1 TTPISTTPL
10 NGTTAALNTSALA
23 VGTHSITAE
32 YLGDGNFTSSTSS
45 PAVSETINQAS
56 TTTTLAVDNNPAV
69 YGQPV
74 TLTAT
79 VAVVSPGIGTPTG
92 SVEFFDG
99 TTPIS
104 TTPLNGTTAALNTS
118 ALAVGTHSITAEYLG
133 DGNFT

>member
-1 TTPISTTPL
+1 TSIGTTPL
-10 NGTTAALNTSALA
+10 NGTTATLTTALA

-45 PAVSETINQAS
+45 PAVSETVNQAS
-56 TTTTLAVDNNPAV
+56 TTTTLAAPVGPSV
-69 YGQPV
+69 YGQSL

-79 VAVVSPGIGTPTG
+79 VAVVSPGAGTPTG

-99 TTPIS
+99 TTSIG
-104 TTPLNGTTAALNTS
+104 TTPLNGTTATLTT

-133 DGNFT
+133 